1 MDGGWR
7 LWGLGHTVFL
17 CVSEWGSGGGDI
29 QCSCVSLSMAVGEG
43 AVGEGAPVFFPS
55 PHAPAWDPESE
66 GAEG

>member
-1 MDGGWR
+1 M
-7 LWGLGHTVFL
+7 FL

>member
-1 MDGGWR
+1 MERCDVCRGAWMVGGDFGGW
-7 LWGLGHTVFL
+7 
-17 CVSEWGSGGGDI
+17 DI